1 MILNPAKRE
10 LLAAELL
17 EAEGL
22 SHKSRSLTGD
32 ALRRL
37 SRNKAAVVVH
47 RRAGAP
53 DPGRL
58 PRPLPHSLRL

>member
-10 LLAAELL
+10 LLAQELL

-22 SHKSRSLTGD
+22 APQSRSLTKD

-37 SRNKAAVVVH
+37 GRNKAAVLSIVVLTVLIL
-47 RRAGAP
+47 AAFLGP
-53 DPGRL
+53 WFIPFN
-58 PRPLPHSLRL
+58 